1 MKKYIFITPEG
12 LTYKPNYDSP
22 EPDFSDLEI
31 IPYVYNA
38 ELGNALN
45 DLIEINENKFENRSV
60 YNFSIGPETLNKSL
74 WLKDRKTRAVMAS

>member
-12 LTYKPNYDSP
+12 LIYKPNYDSP

-38 ELGNALN
+38 ELSNALK
-45 DLIEINENKFENRSV
+45 DLIEINQNKFGNNVV
-60 YNFSIGPETLNKSL
+60 YNFSIPPNTLNKSL
-74 WLKDRKTRAVMAS
+74 WLKDRKTRALMAS